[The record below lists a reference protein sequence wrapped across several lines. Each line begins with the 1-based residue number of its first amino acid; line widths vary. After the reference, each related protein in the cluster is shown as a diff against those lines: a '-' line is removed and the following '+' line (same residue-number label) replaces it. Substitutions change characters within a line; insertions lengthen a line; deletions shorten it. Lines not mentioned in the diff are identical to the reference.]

1 MGRWVKYSIAHG
13 RNIYLV
19 VGKIGEIL
27 YVRKVIMSAVA
38 TDKKDMTRVRAN
50 TLADRVEEGAE
61 LLAAFAEQ
69 LTEEEWK
76 MVVTATDQR
85 TVGVTVHHV
94 ANMYPIEVDVVRTI
108 AGGNAIT
115 DVTWEVVADINA
127 KHAIE
132 QANVTKSEAV
142 ALLRKNSREA
152 AEAIRELTD
161 EQLDA
166 AAPFSLSFG
175 APVTAQ
181 FVIED
186 HPLRHAW
193 HHLARIRK
201 AVGK

>member
-76 MVVTATDQR
+76 MVVTASDKR